1 MRTGARVP
9 GSLASSI
16 TGATGGGVGAAI
28 GAFAQRT
35 PAVAPPRISVRTAN
49 AAGADP
55 QIPRSAGL
63 GVTSRTNNA
72 GSAGNAGNIANP
84 GSTNRAGTEGTSQ
97 EARQP
102 SAAES
107 VIRRSLA
114 GTAEALFRSL
124 NATGPQLPAVAFR
137 SIDSAL
143 PERESVMDQ
152 EPSGHAGVPDHFGEG
167 HQVIRR
173 FSTYSDD
180 ASDSGMPL
188 DVPGAAKP
196 MSARDL
202 DELIDR
208 IVAKLERRVVADLE
222 RRSRRNLP
230 GVF

>member
-1 MRTGARVP
+1 
-9 GSLASSI
+9 
-16 TGATGGGVGAAI
+16 
-28 GAFAQRT
+28 
-35 PAVAPPRISVRTAN
+35 
-49 AAGADP
+49 
-55 QIPRSAGL
+55 
-63 GVTSRTNNA
+63 
-72 GSAGNAGNIANP
+72 
-84 GSTNRAGTEGTSQ
+84 
-97 EARQP
+97 
-102 SAAES
+102 
-107 VIRRSLA
+107 
-114 GTAEALFRSL
+114 
-124 NATGPQLPAVAFR
+124 
-137 SIDSAL
+137 
-143 PERESVMDQ
+143 MDQ
-152 EPSGHAGVPDHFGEG
+152 ELSGHAGVPDHFGEG